1 MSCMYTY
8 HMQCWRQGKATC
20 LLDVNISAYLKSLN
34 FFEKA
39 LQLHACSPA
48 VFWRVVSA
56 FCRFSTRFSVCCNER
71 PTALLSVVPYCFRS
85 FPHCS
90 GSQSLVSG
98 SLSKALAQPRLSSR
112 QHQPFCAPAPSTQKC
127 ACYSILVLP
136 AYICRH

>member
-8 HMQCWRQGKATC
+8 HMQYWCQGKATC

-56 FCRFSTRFSVCCNER
+56 FVASVPGFRCAAMSGPR
-71 PTALLSVVPYCFRS
+71 RS
-85 FPHCS
+85 F
-90 GSQSLVSG
+90 
-98 SLSKALAQPRLSSR
+98 R
-112 QHQPFCAPAPSTQKC
+112 
-127 ACYSILVLP
+127 
-136 AYICRH
+136 